1 MQTDGWLA
9 PKTADE
15 ALEDYEAVGPTAQ
28 VLVREIARAMGF
40 DREEYG
46 ERVDE
51 DVVATAR
58 DALFA
63 SLLEVRIGSRE
74 AFDAW
79 LSDNAYTHEDVHE
92 VGSEHVDNVVWHVAP
107 SESGIVAASF
117 QDERNA
123 AVATLRRVVFG
134 RIYRDLFDTA

>member
-9 PKTADE
+9 PMTVDE
-15 ALEDYEAVGPTAQ
+15 AREGYAAVGPTAQ
-28 VLVREIARAMGF
+28 ILVREIARAMGF
-40 DREEYG
+40 DRDEYAS
-46 ERVDE
+46 RVDE

-74 AFDAW
+74 AFEAW
-79 LSDNAYTHEDVHE
+79 LEEHAYTPDEVHE

-107 SESGIVAASF
+107 PESGIVAASF
-117 QDERNA
+117 QDERDA
-123 AVATLRRVVFG
+123 AVATLRRVAFG